1 MKNDIKQIKNE
12 LQEEKSKVKTQNQIK
27 KRQERL
33 KNNLYEVISEMLE
46 TGKTYLYVLEEKHE
60 VIIQAIKR
68 TNNEETKEES
78 TNEWADFDFLPGTYK
93 KVLEEKQKENETQE
107 SSDYNF
113 LYKEFFIIYSRIERE
128 EKKKRKLLEEQQND
142 KMLQICINKIEF
154 DLEECER
161 RTGKNKAEFVACSKY
176 LEVKEQTLKEI
187 MEDFPEFDITK
198 LSKAYD
204 KARKQID
211 AKYKY
216 TLQEEQQEEP
226 QSKDVKLHWVWKA
239 NIIVDAL
246 NYLIK
251 HF

>member
-33 KNNLYEVISEMLE
+33 KSNLYEVISEMLE

-68 TNNEETKEES
+68 TNSEETKEES
-78 TNEWADFDFLPGTYK
+78 TNEWAEFDNLPATCK

-128 EKKKRKLLEEQQND
+128 EKKKRKLLEEKQND

-161 RTGKNKAEFVACSKY
+161 RTGKNKAEFVTYSKY

-187 MEDFPEFDITK
+187 MVDFPEFDSAK

-204 KARKQID
+204 KASKQINE
-211 AKYKY
+211 KYKY
-216 TLQEEQQEEP
+216 TLQEEQQEDP
-226 QSKDVKLHWVWKA
+226 QNEDVKLHWVWKA
-239 NIIVDAL
+239 NIVVDAL